1 MDTYE
6 FRVQWPAPHTAD
18 SSFTINFQQKLVNEV
33 NGQSVESWITVPVVV
48 QHAFTAAQFGSAVQT
63 SYFNV
68 YYGSNNQNA
77 LLAERFIYKNAQFSV
92 PAATDD

>member
-33 NGQSVESWITVPVVV
+33 WNTVPVVV